1 MGGAIV
7 TSARDSLRDLLLRDP
22 EHPEV
27 RRLLLRHRERLLA
40 ELRDTEEL
48 LKLPPSVPPKR
59 ARCEDRS
66 QANA

>member
-1 MGGAIV
+1 V
-7 TSARDSLRDLLLRDP
+7 SERDPLLDLLLRDP

-48 LKLPPSVPPKR
+48 LGMEPSVPSKR
-59 ARCEDRS
+59 ARPTTCDERS
-66 QANA
+66 QQR